1 MFRYYEKGNPSMCKN
16 EANSCERD
24 LCECDFAFAKAHVQA
39 IGSFNEDY
47 HLFWTK
53 TGWYPEDS
61 CPQTGGTAPV
71 APECC
76 YSPTGAAVLYNRK
89 GLIELDFLFFQ
100 IELET
105 HYVEV

>member
-1 MFRYYEKGNPSMCKN
+1 MFRHYEKGNASMCKN

-39 IGSFNEDY
+39 IGSFSEDY
-47 HLFWTK
+47 HLFWTE
-53 TGWYPEDS
+53 TGWYPEDN
-61 CPQTGGTAPV
+61 CPQTGGTSPV

-89 GLIELDFLFFQ
+89 GLNEAFF
-100 IELET
+100 
-105 HYVEV
+105 YVFNVKV